1 MRKQKRV
8 EIQDGERSLTFLI
21 EEMPAT
27 KLERFI
33 IKAGLLAC
41 GSGAIGG
48 LLGGVDIA
56 EVRKQAQSGDANAVL
71 LRLGSVF
78 KSGNFA
84 ALGDIDPEKLD
95 DLLNDLMKC
104 CTYVNG
110 QVSTRMSMENV
121 DTVIETLP
129 ALFALQKEAA
139 ALNFD
144 FLAGGVRL
152 LPEDGEAQRAQTSSS
167 PRIAVRR

>member
-27 KLERFI
+27 RLERFI

-48 LLGGVDIA
+48 LLGGVDMTEA
-56 EVRKQAQSGDANAVL
+56 RKQAQGGDANAVL
-71 LRLGSVF
+71 LNLGAVL

-152 LPEDGEAQRAQTSSS
+152 LPENGEAQRAQNSSS